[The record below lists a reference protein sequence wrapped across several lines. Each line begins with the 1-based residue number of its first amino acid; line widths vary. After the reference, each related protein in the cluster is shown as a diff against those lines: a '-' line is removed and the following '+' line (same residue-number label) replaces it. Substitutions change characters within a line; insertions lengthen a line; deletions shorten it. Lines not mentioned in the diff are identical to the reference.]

1 MRSLSFDFFR
11 YMDRGFAFV
20 AKTCGKVIILAAFVV
35 ASPVLVPIVLLG
47 WFLIWRDSR
56 NSTVV

>member
-1 MRSLSFDFFR
+1 
-11 YMDRGFAFV
+11 MDRGFAFV